1 MECLLEETGWASSA
15 AGIKVAKGGHSVSGV
30 NLANLQ
36 IHLSVPSLFPPF
48 LLPLIWSCIGCQLYV
63 PLIHSLRAK
72 TLFSEPRTLGEMGSR

>member
-36 IHLSVPSLFPPF
+36 IHLSVPSLFPLSSF
-48 LLPLIWSCIGCQLYV
+48 LSFGHV
-63 PLIHSLRAK
+63 
-72 TLFSEPRTLGEMGSR
+72 LGVNCMYH